1 MIRWGRN
8 SPWFSDSSLLA
19 VYSHA
24 EEPVR
29 SLFSSYK
36 DISPIHEGLRGGK
49 IQKEERRKR
58 DRERENRKSTQKVC
72 KGRESKRVVF
82 QERRGK

>member
-49 IQKEERRKR
+49 SQKEERRKR
-58 DRERENRKSTQKVC
+58 DREREQKVF
-72 KGRESKRVVF
+72 SKSL
-82 QERRGK
+82 